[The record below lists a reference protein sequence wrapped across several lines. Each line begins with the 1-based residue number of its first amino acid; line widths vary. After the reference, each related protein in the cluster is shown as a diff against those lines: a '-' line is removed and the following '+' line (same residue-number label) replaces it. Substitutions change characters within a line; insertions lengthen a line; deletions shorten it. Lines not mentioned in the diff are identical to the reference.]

1 MSDVATTPRRR
12 TRRGFSMI
20 EMLFALVILAG
31 GLLAM
36 LTAQI
41 SALKQGK
48 YGRHTT
54 EAAQIARDEMERLL
68 RLPWD
73 DADVQPTA
81 WTAADP
87 VTLSFQNDQGEAVQ
101 QTFNLSY
108 RIATAGFDP
117 NVRIIDVD
125 VQWNEPDADPAAP
138 ARRFVLTSNKNDV
151 EDDD

>member
-1 MSDVATTPRRR
+1 
-12 TRRGFSMI
+12 MI

-48 YGRHTT
+48 QGRHTT

-81 WTAADP
+81 WTDPDP
-87 VTLSFQNDQGEAVQ
+87 VTLAFQNDAGAVVQ
-101 QTFNLSY
+101 QTFNRSY
-108 RIATAGFDP
+108 RIVTAGFDA

-125 VQWNEPDADPAAP
+125 VQWSEPDADPAAP
-138 ARRFVLTSNKNDV
+138 PRRFVLTSNKNDV

>member
-1 MSDVATTPRRR
+1 MPMETTSRARRQS
-12 TRRGFSMI
+12 GFSMI

-48 YGRHTT
+48 HGRHTT

-81 WTAADP
+81 WTGPDA
-87 VTLSFQNDQGEAVQ
+87 VTLAFQNDQGDVVQ

-117 NVRIIDVD
+117 NVRVIDVD
-125 VQWNEPDADPAAP
+125 VQWSEPDADPAAP
-138 ARRFVLTSNKNDV
+138 ARRVVLSSNKNDV
-151 EDDD
+151 EDE